1 VRNLW
6 TRALRTLERVFG
18 LTEFRPGQEEVIR
31 AVLEGRSTLAVMPTG
46 AGKSLC
52 YQLPALVLPGTTIVV
67 SPLISLMKDQ
77 VGKLDDLGLE
87 ARQVNSALSTSET
100 KEALAHIEEERSE
113 FVLTT
118 PERLTNP
125 DFLDTLKG
133 NTIDLFVVDEAHCLS
148 QWGHDF
154 RPAYLQLRAALTA
167 LGRPPVLALTATAT
181 PAVIRDIGDGLGV
194 RDFLV
199 VNTGVYR
206 PNLQYE
212 VRLCEG
218 EESRQIEIDRLL
230 AEVDGTGIIYT
241 PTVRMATA
249 LHERLR
255 ERLPDRIGLY
265 HGRMAAKARHEIQD
279 RFAAGEI
286 TAMVATNAF
295 GMGIDKSDIR
305 FVIHYGMPG
314 SLEAYYQESGRAG
327 RDGDAARCVLLY
339 DRSDKRVQ
347 LFFMGGKY
355 PAESDAVAVLE
366 ALRPSGDQ
374 APVLS
379 VTELRER
386 APDVAQSK
394 LRVVLS
400 MLKEAGLV
408 RETRGSKFALR
419 RAEVTEASVR
429 PLLVAY
435 QERREADRER
445 LDQMIIYAQ
454 TARCRWSVLLEYFAG
469 SSDVTRC
476 EHCDNCRKHP
486 APAADVAPVAS

>member
-1 VRNLW
+1 
-6 TRALRTLERVFG
+6 
-18 LTEFRPGQEEVIR
+18 
-31 AVLEGRSTLAVMPTG
+31 
-46 AGKSLC
+46 
-52 YQLPALVLPGTTIVV
+52 
-67 SPLISLMKDQ
+67 
-77 VGKLDDLGLE
+77 
-87 ARQVNSALSTSET
+87 
-100 KEALAHIEEERSE
+100 
-113 FVLTT
+113 
-118 PERLTNP
+118 
-125 DFLDTLKG
+125 
-133 NTIDLFVVDEAHCLS
+133 
-148 QWGHDF
+148 
-154 RPAYLQLRAALTA
+154 
-167 LGRPPVLALTATAT
+167 
-181 PAVIRDIGDGLGV
+181 
-194 RDFLV
+194 
-199 VNTGVYR
+199 
-206 PNLQYE
+206 
-212 VRLCEG
+212 
-218 EESRQIEIDRLL
+218 
-230 AEVDGTGIIYT
+230 
-241 PTVRMATA
+241 
-249 LHERLR
+249 
-255 ERLPDRIGLY
+255 
-265 HGRMAAKARHEIQD
+265 
-279 RFAAGEI
+279 
-286 TAMVATNAF
+286 
-295 GMGIDKSDIR
+295 
-305 FVIHYGMPG
+305 MPG